1 MGGLATGGC
10 GLPRLMTGELGEADF
25 ARAGYRLNPL
35 LQLHWRQFADE
46 WVLFEA
52 LSGHTHQMDT
62 LTAVTLM
69 MFGTHSVQLPELV
82 SQLAAELE
90 LPVNQALSNA
100 VRGILERLAAAG
112 RIEPV
117 VS

>member
-1 MGGLATGGC
+1 MAWH
-10 GLPRLMTGELGEADF
+10 
-25 ARAGYRLNPL
+25 LNAL
-35 LQLHWRQFADE
+35 TSLHWRRWGDE
-46 WVLFEA
+46 WALFDVG
-52 LSGHTHQMDT
+52 SGQTHQMDT
-62 LTAVTLM
+62 LTAATLM

-112 RIEPV
+112 LIEPV